1 MEVCIV
7 RIIFGKISI
16 TSKQWMFSQL
26 LVKILQRSNKEKNNT
41 IKAIEKHWYG
51 LWKTVSKHLKNDKSE

>member
-1 MEVCIV
+1 
-7 RIIFGKISI
+7 
-16 TSKQWMFSQL
+16 MFSQL

>member
-26 LVKILQRSNKEKNNT
+26 LVKILQRSNKEKNT
-41 IKAIEKHWYG
+41 FKAIEKHWYG

>member
-16 TSKQWMFSQL
+16 TSKQWMFGQL
-26 LVKILQRSNKEKNNT
+26 LVKILQRSNKEKNT
-41 IKAIEKHWYG
+41 IKAIEKHRYG

>member
-26 LVKILQRSNKEKNNT
+26 LMKILQRSNKEKNT
-41 IKAIEKHWYG
+41 FKAIEKRWYD
-51 LWKTVSKHLKNDKSE
+51 LWKTVSEHLKNDKSE